1 MQKQTVWEEFSV
13 LKKIPSD
20 RFPRHIF
27 IIPDGNGRWAKSKGK
42 FVTKGHE
49 KGFEAAYNIL
59 QILSDIEYIQVVTI
73 WGFSADNWKRSEKE
87 IKGLMFLFERVINK
101 TLKDLLKKNGR
112 FVHLGRKDRISQRL
126 LKIIQNAENKTEK
139 NSGQIVCLAIDFGG
153 EDQERRM
160 LQQSINL
167 NPDSEV
173 TSETVWQLRDTK
185 GQIRSADL
193 IVRTSGEKRISDL
206 GWINGANTELY
217 FLEKYF
223 PDVTPQDMV
232 DAIVDFSKRERRFGG
247 RK

>member
-1 MQKQTVWEEFSV
+1 
-13 LKKIPSD
+13 
-20 RFPRHIF
+20 
-27 IIPDGNGRWAKSKGK
+27 
-42 FVTKGHE
+42 
-49 KGFEAAYNIL
+49 
-59 QILSDIEYIQVVTI
+59 
-73 WGFSADNWKRSEKE
+73 
-87 IKGLMFLFERVINK
+87 LMFLFERVINK